1 MNKDMSLSEKQKAA
15 HRFAAEYLGF
25 LDEQEA
31 LVDRLLEKK
40 WKQIEP
46 KLEQMI
52 EQKIQE
58 RLLANS

>member
-1 MNKDMSLSEKQKAA
+1 MELSEKQKAA
-15 HRFAAEYLGF
+15 HKLATEYLCF

-40 WKQIEP
+40 WKLIGP

-52 EQKIQE
+52 DQKIQE
-58 RLLANS
+58 RLS

>member
-1 MNKDMSLSEKQKAA
+1 MSLSEKQKAA

>member
-1 MNKDMSLSEKQKAA
+1 MVLSEKQKAA
-15 HRFAAEYLGF
+15 HRLAAKYLCF

-31 LVDRLLEKK
+31 LVDRLLERK

-46 KLEQMI
+46 LLEQMI

-58 RLLANS
+58 HLAS

>member
-1 MNKDMSLSEKQKAA
+1 MVLSEKQKAA
-15 HRFAAEYLGF
+15 HRLAAEYLGF

-58 RLLANS
+58 RLSL

>member
-1 MNKDMSLSEKQKAA
+1 MVLSEKQKAA

-31 LVDRLLEKK
+31 LVDRLLERK

-46 KLEQMI
+46 LLEQMI

-58 RLLANS
+58 HLAS

>member
-1 MNKDMSLSEKQKAA
+1 MEVKMSLSEKQKAA

-31 LVDRLLEKK
+31 LVDRLLERK

-46 KLEQMI
+46 LLEQMI
-52 EQKIQE
+52 DKKIQE
-58 RLLANS
+58 RLSL

>member
-1 MNKDMSLSEKQKAA
+1 MVLSEKQKAA
-15 HRFAAEYLGF
+15 HRLAAEYLGF

-31 LVDRLLEKK
+31 LVDRLLERK

-52 EQKIQE
+52 DKKIQE

>member
-1 MNKDMSLSEKQKAA
+1 MVLSEKQKAA

-46 KLEQMI
+46 LLEQMI

-58 RLLANS
+58 HLLANS

>member
-1 MNKDMSLSEKQKAA
+1 MVLSEKQKAA
-15 HRFAAEYLGF
+15 HRLAAEYLGF

-52 EQKIQE
+52 DKKIQE
-58 RLLANS
+58 RLSL